1 MIRHF
6 EENDLARIGQ
16 LQPDGWQDIATYFR
30 FYLDSPFCHP
40 LKIEDGGRIVAL
52 GCVILHEATAWLSHI
67 IVAEDARR
75 RGLGLAM
82 TEELIAQAERD
93 GRHTQLLIAT
103 DMGRPLYE
111 RLGFRFS
118 CEYRDYGL
126 HDPDVVAPLPLAR
139 PVEPADLK
147 TILELDRKASGE
159 GRSTLLKGHIDG
171 GIVIDDGDLRGFY
184 LPAMDEGLVV
194 AGDAEA
200 GLALMQLRM
209 ATSDKSVVLPAGN
222 EMANAYLLDQGLVV
236 RRRLARMVRNG
247 ADPLNQQMLF
257 NRIGGHV
264 G

>member
-1 MIRHF
+1 
-6 EENDLARIGQ
+6 
-16 LQPDGWQDIATYFR
+16 
-30 FYLDSPFCHP
+30 
-40 LKIEDGGRIVAL
+40 
-52 GCVILHEATAWLSHI
+52 
-67 IVAEDARR
+67 
-75 RGLGLAM
+75 
-82 TEELIAQAERD
+82 
-93 GRHTQLLIAT
+93 
-103 DMGRPLYE
+103 
-111 RLGFRFS
+111 
-118 CEYRDYGL
+118 
-126 HDPDVVAPLPLAR
+126 
-139 PVEPADLK
+139 VEPADLK

-209 ATSDKSVVLPAGN
+209 ATSDKSVVLPVGN